1 MSHQSLGARG
11 TIEDAEPVVRALR
24 DWAQARRAEVLAVD
38 ARVVFGR
45 DHLESAIFHAERAKA
60 TNAMSAHSLS
70 LETLLYLS
78 GRRQVVD
85 AIRVAGLRK
94 GTRTIGLAVWNA
106 ERPEELLKALGW
118 SRDDGVLESAG
129 KSLELLGITEQEE
142 GTVVEIRRADLA
154 LEKVALLDIEK

>member
-1 MSHQSLGARG
+1 VSHQILGTRG

-24 DWAQARRAEVLAVD
+24 DWAQARGGEVLAVD

-94 GTRTIGLAVWNA
+94 GTRTIGLVVWNA
-106 ERPEELLKALGW
+106 ERPEDLLKALGW
-118 SRDDGVLESAG
+118 SRDDGVLEHAG
-129 KSLELLGITEQEE
+129 KSLELLGITKKEE
-142 GTVVEIRRADLA
+142 GTVVDTRRADLA
-154 LEKVALLDIEK
+154 LEKVALLDLEK